1 MAANLDQLSRST
13 DQLRLAILPTPQA
26 PVRDDTMEVQPLQ
39 LQMLPAELLHSIFEW
54 LDIADVL
61 VMRRTCEM
69 MARIGL
75 DHFGSK
81 VALIVHRDKFRAL
94 TEIAKHPLLSSR
106 MKSLFYVIDRLVLT
120 DHDAWRLQDFK
131 RDCGADTTFFEVM
144 CAHVEPG
151 YDIDKFATF
160 QAMCADQEDIVKTGY
175 DINCLERLF
184 AGCPNIRDVTVAYGA
199 HRDRE
204 LNASHTS
211 YKEALA
217 TPGKG
222 LAWANT
228 VARQVLNIADATA
241 SNGVKLDSLTLAGTT
256 HQLWDPELRSEEEA
270 ESLKCLVRP
279 LRRLRLYIQNERDI
293 EDIEHPDQ
301 DDPPFTDEDKYA
313 DSEADGAFQTGSQG
327 ADSKNVTPKLRL
339 RAQKVTFLLSGRWQY
354 CGDASGSRKSESTET
369 TPVAA

>member
-75 DHFGSK
+75 DHFGSE

-94 TEIAKHPLLSSR
+94 TEIAKHPLLPSR

-151 YDIDKFATF
+151 YDI
-160 QAMCADQEDIVKTGY
+160 
-175 DINCLERLF
+175 NCLERLF

-199 HRDRE
+199 HCDRE